1 MGSAKFNLD
10 AGDLIKVLKN
20 GLLVAVAAFL
30 TYIMNNIQVIDLGQ
44 YTALL
49 IPIVTLVLDT
59 VIKWAKDN
67 SQNVASPDAPD
78 APEGE

>member
-1 MGSAKFNLD
+1 MGSAKFTLD

-30 TYIMNNIQVIDLGQ
+30 TYIANNLQAIDLGQ

-49 IPIVTLVLDT
+49 IPIVALVLDT
-59 VIKWAKDN
+59 IVKWAKDN
-67 SQNVASPDAPD
+67 TDDVVEQDT
-78 APEGE
+78 PEGE

>member
-1 MGSAKFNLD
+1 MGSAKFTLN

-30 TYIMNNIQVIDLGQ
+30 TYIANNLQVIDLGQ

-49 IPIVTLVLDT
+49 IPIVALVLDT
-59 VIKWAKDN
+59 IVKWAKDN
-67 SQNVASPDAPD
+67 TDEVVEQDT
-78 APEGE
+78 PEGE